1 MTEKSITLLS
11 VAARSVPAKHQYYR
25 GFKNVV
31 YLTGHIHS
39 IEGATIWIQLTNN
52 LNLLVPVTVPPGIR
66 LPRPFKV
73 REAVKMIC
81 QVQSHME
88 ESGEPGLRVYA
99 RSFERPNVLE
109 LPNKSA
115 FEKVVPERAPE
126 DKDFRPYGSG
136 YRASNACNQVKIAGM
151 VVGISVRKTE
161 VDPGGEVVQSGA
173 CTILLRQ
180 DTEEENVI
188 PVKYYGKLA
197 ETVASYIKPGD
208 MIYAEGKYRVKPVE
222 IEGELVDGK
231 PKVRRVPFIQIM
243 EPSLPTAIDIV
254 YIGGPVDKY
263 PSWMIEMHQRF
274 KRGAKRAERPA
285 KQTPAAPTSTASEAS
300 MTTGVT
306 AAKREVDV
314 ATLDLESH
322 PLWATLSAE
331 HQQMCR
337 DNPEDRKMILGE

>member
-1 MTEKSITLLS
+1 MSEKSITLLS

-39 IEGATIWIQLTNN
+39 IEGSTIWLQLTNN
-52 LNLLVPVTVPPGIR
+52 LNLLVPVAVPPGIR

-81 QVQSHME
+81 QVQPHKE
-88 ESGEPGLRVYA
+88 DDGEPGLRVYA

-115 FEKVVPERAPE
+115 FEKAVPDRAPE
-126 DKDFRPYGSG
+126 DREFRPYGSG

-161 VDPGGEVVQSGA
+161 VDPDGAVVQSGA

-180 DTEEENVI
+180 DADEENVI

-208 MIYAEGKYRVKPVE
+208 MIYADGKYRVKPVE
-222 IEGELVDGK
+222 IGGELIDGK
-231 PKVRRVPFIQIM
+231 PKVRRVPFIQIQ
-243 EPSLPTAIDIV
+243 EPALPTAIDIV
-254 YIGGPVDKY
+254 YIGGPADKY
-263 PSWMIEMHQRF
+263 PAWMIDMHQRF

-285 KQTPAAPTSTASEAS
+285 NGSGAQAAPTAASGGPETKNRIEADTA
-300 MTTGVT
+300 TV
-306 AAKREVDV
+306 
-314 ATLDLESH
+314 DLESH
-322 PLWATLSAE
+322 PLWASLSPE
-331 HQQMCR
+331 HQKLCR
-337 DNPEDRKMILGE
+337 EDPEHRKMILGE